1 MRISPWKLALPGWQS
16 HEVNISVENGVLTVE
31 GQREP
36 QSETGAESRRVYHIH
51 EVESGSFTRSFRLP
65 MNLEWDKAQ
74 ASLND
79 GMLKVAFPKRD
90 EAKPRRIMIQ

>member
-36 QSETGAESRRVYHIH
+36 QSETGAENRRVYHIH
-51 EVESGSFTRSFRLP
+51 EVESGSFTRSFRLS